1 MNGISVVAD
10 TNIIVYMLDGNLR
23 IAELL
28 DGKEVYLSFITEL
41 ELFGKHNLTPVEKRK
56 IQSFLNQ
63 CIIIDINASLK
74 RTIVQLRAQY
84 KLKLPDAIIAAT
96 AIEYNLPLFTA
107 DKQMGIVNELK
118 SFIIETWPQ

>member
-1 MNGISVVAD
+1 MNGISIIAD
-10 TNIIVYMLDGNLR
+10 TNVVVYLLSGSAR

-41 ELFGKHNLTPVEKRK
+41 ELFGKRNLTAPEKRK
-56 IQSFLNQ
+56 IQSFLDQ

-74 RTIVQLRAQY
+74 STVIELREKY
-84 KLKLPDAIIAAT
+84 KLKLPDAIVAAT

-107 DKQMGIVNELK
+107 DKQFANVQELK
-118 SFIIETWPQ
+118 SFIIEV

>member
-1 MNGISVVAD
+1 MNGISIVAD
-10 TNIIVYMLDGNLR
+10 TNIVVYLLDGNTR

-28 DGKEVYLSFITEL
+28 EGKEVYLSFITEL
-41 ELFGKHNLTPVEKRK
+41 ELFGKRTLTNAEKKK
-56 IQSFLNQ
+56 ILSFLDQ

-74 RTIVQLRAQY
+74 QTIIEVRERY

-107 DKQMGIVNELK
+107 DKQMGTVKELK
-118 SFIIETWPQ
+118 SFIIEV